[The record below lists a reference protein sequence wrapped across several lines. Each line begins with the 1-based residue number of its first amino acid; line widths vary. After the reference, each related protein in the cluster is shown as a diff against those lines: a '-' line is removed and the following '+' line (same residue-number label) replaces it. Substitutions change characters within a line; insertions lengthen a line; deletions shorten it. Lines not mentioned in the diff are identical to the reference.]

1 MQFESWAFIQVKI
14 LAEASGQPGFN
25 SGFNSSF
32 KTFFVLL
39 VSIEATEND

>member
-25 SGFNSSF
+25 SSF

-39 VSIEATEND
+39 VSTEATEND